1 MFARTAIIG
10 HYAMPWR
17 SFALLLVA
25 LAMPAASR
33 AGPPEQAS
41 SAATIFASY
50 CLGGLPNFSTLDN
63 RAAAAGLVVF
73 LDRTVPMGADRSIR
87 QKHWLVPDAGSRM
100 LLTAEEAVNGPLH
113 VVGCG
118 VFATDADGK
127 DIERALSA
135 DARLGSPVQRHES
148 DAGRGTTVSW
158 RPHLGPASP
167 SAELEVLL
175 AYDVPDLQGVS
186 VNLIYRTRAKP

>member
-1 MFARTAIIG
+1 
-10 HYAMPWR
+10 MPWR
-17 SFALLLVA
+17 SFTLLLVV
-25 LAMPAASR
+25 LTMPAASR

-41 SAATIFASY
+41 RAAALFASY
-50 CLGGLPNFSTLDN
+50 CLTGLPDFSALDH

-87 QKHWLVPDAGSRM
+87 QKHWLVPDPSGSL
-100 LLTAEEAVNGPLH
+100 LLTGEEAVNGPLH

-118 VFATDADGK
+118 VFVGDAAGK
-127 DIERALSA
+127 DIERTLSA
-135 DARLGSPVQRHES
+135 DARLGSPVQRQS

-175 AYDVPDLQGVS
+175 AYDVPDLHGVS
-186 VNLIYRTRAKP
+186 VNLIYRTRIKP